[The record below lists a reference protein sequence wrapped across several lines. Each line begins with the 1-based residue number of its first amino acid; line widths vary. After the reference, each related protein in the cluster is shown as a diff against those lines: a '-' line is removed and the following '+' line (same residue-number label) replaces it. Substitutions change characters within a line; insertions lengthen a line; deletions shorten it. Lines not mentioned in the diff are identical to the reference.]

1 MKQKTQSENWHYTAE
16 CKSLRTLENTGCAE
30 SLRYSYLIKTN
41 DQKVSCKII
50 TALKAFH
57 LLDAIEKTYIYKH
70 L

>member
-1 MKQKTQSENWHYTAE
+1 MAE

-41 DQKVSCKII
+41 DQMVSCKII
-50 TALKAFH
+50 IALKAFH
-57 LLDAIEKTYIYKH
+57 LLDAIEKTSLLNVFITTST